1 VSYRKEFF
9 MKLKEFYN
17 NCVEAGIAGDRRGKA
32 FITGLLKEEKKKY
45 DKLEG
50 FEKECYDVERLHNP
64 YTDCRILYGDP
75 NIQIKCMMVGI
86 DAHADELLL
95 ANELRRR
102 GKQVDV
108 VLTHHPAGFA
118 VKRLPEVMDIQT
130 EQWIAF
136 GVPTHLAEAM
146 IEEKKTWAV
155 RQFHVRNT
163 DAPVDVARILDIPF
177 MAAHTPA
184 DNWAAG
190 YLQKRI
196 DRVRP
201 RTIGDLIDLLRDV
214 PEYRYHAG
222 LQAGPTLTC
231 GSKENRAGKIY
242 VDMTGGIM
250 AGKNYL
256 PELSKRGI
264 STLVVMHIPDDA
276 VDKAKEEKLNIIVA
290 GHIASDTLGMNFLLD
305 RALPKNVEVIECAGF
320 KRFPR
325 KAEKQG
331 KGDD

>member
-1 VSYRKEFF
+1 MR
-9 MKLKEFYN
+9 LKAFYDK
-17 NCVEAGIAGDRRGKA
+17 CVETGIAGDRRGKV
-32 FITGLLKEEKKKY
+32 FINGLLKEEKKKY

-50 FEKECYDVERLHNP
+50 FEKECYDTERLHNP

-75 NIQIKCMMVGI
+75 NTQIACMMVGI

-108 VLTHHPAGFA
+108 VLTHHPAGYA
-118 VKRLPEVMDIQT
+118 TKRLPEVMDIQT
-130 EQWIAF
+130 EQWIEF
-136 GVPTHLAEAM
+136 GVPSHLAEAM

-163 DAPVDVARILDIPF
+163 DAPVDIARILDIPF

-184 DNWAAG
+184 DNWVAK
-190 YLQKRI
+190 YLQKKI
-196 DRVRP
+196 DVAKP
-201 RTIGDLIDLLRDV
+201 RTVCDVIDLLREV

-231 GSKENRAGKIY
+231 GGKEGRAGKVY

-276 VDKAKEEKLNIIVA
+276 VDKAKEEKLNVIVA
-290 GHIASDTLGMNFLLD
+290 GHIASDTLGMNLLLD

-325 KAEKQG
+325 KVEK
-331 KGDD
+331 